1 MKSSKPSEE
10 DDKIGAKQFNTEN
23 HHVRPNA
30 IYCIVSFIGVII
42 ETIYV
47 LINSVSFI

>member
-1 MKSSKPSEE
+1 MKSGRPSEE
-10 DDKIGAKQFNTEN
+10 DDKIGAKQYKMEN

-30 IYCIVSFIGVII
+30 IYRIVSFIGVII